1 VNERNLTLEQW
12 AGKSKLSL
20 TCVFTDIV
28 GSTRVARR
36 LGGDDDWIPVVIK
49 HFERARELKDK
60 HDGYLIK
67 VIGDACMVAFKS
79 NIDAFNFATGFY
91 IDTGDPD
98 IRIREAIHFGRVWI
112 IDNDMYGTMVNFTS
126 RVQHSLEG
134 KGIVISDSAVKDIRD
149 VLGTSARKKGIRFEK
164 REAQLKDFGAQTV
177 WDVTTPEMAL
187 ADESRMKHIRRPA
200 PPSDA
205 APTLSTT
212 LPPSTPRILPRFRK
226 KEGE

>member
-1 VNERNLTLEQW
+1 MNEYNLTLEEW

-49 HFERARELKDK
+49 HFERARELKDS

-79 NIDAFNFATGFY
+79 NIDAFNFATEFY
-91 IDTGDPD
+91 IDTGDPL

-112 IDNDMYGTMVNFTS
+112 IDNDMYGTMVNYTS

-134 KGIVISDSAVKDIRD
+134 QGIVISDSAVRDIRD
-149 VLGTSARKKGIRFEK
+149 VLGTSARKMGIRFVS
-164 REAQLKDFGAQTV
+164 REAQLKDFGTHTV
-177 WDVTTPEMAL
+177 WDVTTLEMTQ
-187 ADESRMKHIRRPA
+187 ADDAKMKHLRRSRSP
-200 PPSDA
+200 
-205 APTLSTT
+205 L
-212 LPPSTPRILPRFRK
+212 
-226 KEGE
+226 